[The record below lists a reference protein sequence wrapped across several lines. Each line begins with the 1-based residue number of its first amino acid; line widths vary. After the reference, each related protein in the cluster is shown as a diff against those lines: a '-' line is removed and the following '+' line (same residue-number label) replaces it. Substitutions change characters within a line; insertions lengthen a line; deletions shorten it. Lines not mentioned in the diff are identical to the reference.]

1 MSNFNQY
8 GEHQILL
15 KFAQN
20 YMNDKIKVIKIKIKN
35 VKILISL

>member
-20 YMNDKIKVIKIKIKN
+20 YMNDKIKFGEFQ
-35 VKILISL
+35 ILGPNLPKKM